1 MVYRII
7 LLHTDNSGVGHKL
20 KVCVVG
26 GGGGKG
32 TRLIKI
38 LTSQKKGVLN
48 MVIYNFAKT
57 IAPPPVLM
65 PMGNVFVAPSVT
77 LLH

>member
-1 MVYRII
+1 MVHRII

-38 LTSQKKGVLN
+38 LTSQKKGGFDYGY
-48 MVIYNFAKT
+48 I
-57 IAPPPVLM
+57 
-65 PMGNVFVAPSVT
+65 
-77 LLH
+77 